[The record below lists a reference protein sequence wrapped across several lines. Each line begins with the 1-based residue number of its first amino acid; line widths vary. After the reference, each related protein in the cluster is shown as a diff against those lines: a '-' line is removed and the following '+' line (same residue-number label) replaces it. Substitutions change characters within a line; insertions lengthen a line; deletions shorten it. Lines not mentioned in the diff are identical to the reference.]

1 MLFLLHV
8 VADAVLDSCE
18 VVIVQRRP
26 TVLPRIG
33 AFACGT
39 EASPWVMKV
48 PAGQRINITLFEF
61 SAVAA
66 ASVASVS
73 AVGAGPSQRPPP
85 FVSAVAASGELWV
98 ERQATKPCRSYGR
111 LWEQTAPPSSLPS
124 SGSATIPLDICAGSM
139 TNRESHIHTTL
150 TSSVDVVLTG
160 QSRHGYLLVFSGRS
174 SKHILPRYH
183 GTGIGA

>member
-1 MLFLLHV
+1 MLSRV

-18 VVIVQRRP
+18 VTIVQRRP
-26 TVLPRIG
+26 TVLPRVG

-61 SAVAA
+61 SAAA
-66 ASVASVS
+66 AAYAASAAPS
-73 AVGAGPSQRPPP
+73 ATGTGAQRPPM
-85 FVSAVAASGELWV
+85 SAVAAAGELWV
-98 ERQATKPCRSYGR
+98 ERQSTKPCRSYGR
-111 LWEQTAPPSSLPS
+111 IWEQTTSASPLS
-124 SGSATIPLDICAGSM
+124 SGSVTVPLDICAGPM
-139 TNRESHIHTTL
+139 TIRESHVHTTL

-174 SKHILPRYH
+174 AIDDHDHFAQVSGMCI
-183 GTGIGA
+183 